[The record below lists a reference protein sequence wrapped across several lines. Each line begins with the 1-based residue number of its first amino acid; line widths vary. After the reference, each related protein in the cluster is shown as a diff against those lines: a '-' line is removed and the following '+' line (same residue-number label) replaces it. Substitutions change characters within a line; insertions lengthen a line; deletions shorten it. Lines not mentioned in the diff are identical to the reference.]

1 MLEEERVEVF
11 RGHFDECLAHFG
23 SAYNKHFPRAT
34 RNRNTNVKPISD
46 FVGSNPVTIT
56 TWLDDPE
63 NAKPS
68 GIFKIKLSC
77 YLDSHGYRIIEFE
90 KLPKVVRGFS
100 EVIGYGIMSV
110 QEAITL
116 VGYHQPVEFY
126 DVFFGRGKLVSSAK
140 EEAMLNIY
148 KIKREEIQTK
158 KKEISEDGF
167 MKFITE
173 KTPMELLLKEHRK
186 DEDKNPRPV
195 PTLVLPK
202 KEKESA
208 KVIEP
213 VRNNSLPISIS
224 FMGGLLGLIDEGF
237 LKDVTDSDLE
247 RLNHEEVSCIIRLSS
262 YLSSLSSDLMRVRM
276 K

>member
-1 MLEEERVEVF
+1 MFEEERVEVF
-11 RGHFDECLAHFG
+11 RGHFDECILHFG
-23 SAYNKHFPRAT
+23 NAFNKHFPRAK
-34 RNRNTNVKPISD
+34 RNRVLNAKPISD
-46 FVGSNPVTIT
+46 FVGSNPVTVT
-56 TWLDDPE
+56 SWLDDPE
-63 NAKPS
+63 NARPT
-68 GIFKIKLSC
+68 GIFRIKLYC

-90 KLPKVVRGFS
+90 KLPKIIRGFS
-100 EVIGYGIMSV
+100 EVIGYGIISLE
-110 QEAITL
+110 EAMNLI
-116 VGYHQPVEFY
+116 GYSQPVEFY
-126 DVFFGRGKLVSSAK
+126 NIFFDRSKAINPVK

-148 KIKREEIQTK
+148 RIKKEEIQKRK
-158 KKEISEDGF
+158 KQISQDGF
-167 MKFITE
+167 MRVITE

-186 DEDKNPRPV
+186 DEDENPRPV

-202 KEKESA
+202 KEKEVV
-208 KVIEP
+208 KVTEP
-213 VRNNSLPISIS
+213 VRSNSLSISVS